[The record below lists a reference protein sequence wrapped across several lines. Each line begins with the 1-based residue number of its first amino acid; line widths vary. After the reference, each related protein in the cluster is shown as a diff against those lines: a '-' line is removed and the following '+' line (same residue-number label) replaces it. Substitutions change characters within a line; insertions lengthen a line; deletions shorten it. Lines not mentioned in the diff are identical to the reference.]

1 MKRISAKKFSRLL
14 LLTLSL
20 VALSEWGCGAKPLP
34 RPTNA
39 TARENRRRLYPLR
52 AEMKPRQT
60 APAKPRLI
68 ERSTTTLTPALPSR
82 ETASVDDADK
92 VLPRPNLTPDRTA
105 LPATPFHPDLT
116 FQKNKAGERE
126 AVYRLKKGEA
136 LYSAV
141 VVRFTGRVDAD
152 DVNAIA
158 LKLLEYNG
166 IRDATKIADGTAIRI
181 PARYLDEDILRGKAP
196 ATPRAAG
203 PLVKPRRP
211 SREALHVILDAGHG
225 GNDPGTIMRGWVEDE
240 IAYDLMIRIK
250 LGLQAR
256 GVKVYST
263 VRDKKTGDQV
273 NSGGTLANNRDEYVK
288 VTPEYYM
295 VDSRTAV
302 NLRIYLIEDLYR
314 WMVQR
319 GIPPEN
325 IFLIS
330 IHLDHLHP
338 TLDGAMIYFPGA
350 AERASQYK
358 ATGSIYRSYKEGR
371 LGTISFSRR
380 EIETAE
386 IASENFAFDLIE
398 HFRRAQIP
406 VHEYEPVRSYVYR
419 HDDKWTPGII
429 RYSRVPTSVL
439 LEAANLSNRD
449 DLWRIRSANFRQR
462 LAEAVVKAVVAQK

>member
-1 MKRISAKKFSRLL
+1 MKRISAKDFSLFFLTTLL
-14 LLTLSL
+14 LI
-20 VALSEWGCGAKPLP
+20 AGSEWGCGAKPLP
-34 RPTNA
+34 RLTNA
-39 TARENRRRLYPLR
+39 DSRENRRRLYPLR
-52 AEMKPRQT
+52 AEIKPRQT
-60 APAKPRLI
+60 APAKPKLI
-68 ERSTTTLTPALPSR
+68 ERSTTTLPPRVEAP
-82 ETASVDDADK
+82 VDDADT
-92 VLPRPNLTPDRTA
+92 VLPRSTIAKERAA

-152 DVNAIA
+152 DVNDIA
-158 LKLLEYNG
+158 QKLMAYNG
-166 IRDATKIADGTAIRI
+166 IRNATKIADGTPIRI
-181 PARYLDEDILRGKAP
+181 PARFLDEEILRGKVP
-196 ATPRAAG
+196 AAPRAFG
-203 PLVKPRRP
+203 PLIRPRQP
-211 SREALHVILDAGHG
+211 SRNELHVVLDAGHG
-225 GNDPGTIMRGWVEDE
+225 GNDPGTMIHGWVEDE

-250 LGLQAR
+250 LGLQGR

-273 NSGGTLANNRDEYVK
+273 NRGSPLANNRDEYVK

-295 VDSRTAV
+295 ADSRTAV

-338 TLDGAMIYFPGA
+338 TLDGAMVYFPGA
-350 AERASQYK
+350 DERASQYK

-371 LGTISFSRR
+371 LGAISFSRR
-380 EIETAE
+380 EIENAE
-386 IASENFAFDLIE
+386 VASENFAFDLIE

-406 VHEYEPVRSYVYR
+406 VHKYEPVRSYVYR
-419 HDDKWTPGII
+419 HDHKWAPGII
-429 RYSRVPTSVL
+429 RYSRVPTSIL

-462 LAEAVVKAVVAQK
+462 LAEAVVKALVAQK

>member
-1 MKRISAKKFSRLL
+1 MPNHRDALNRISIKTFAQFFFI
-14 LLTLSL
+14 TLWL
-20 VALSEWGCGAKPLP
+20 AAVVGEWGCGAKPLP

-39 TARENRRRLYPLR
+39 EVRENRRRLYPLR
-52 AEMKPRQT
+52 AEIKPRQS
-60 APAKPRLI
+60 APVKPKLI
-68 ERSTTTLTPALPSR
+68 ERSTPAPAPQ
-82 ETASVDDADK
+82 EEAPVDDADT
-92 VLPRPNLTPDRTA
+92 VLPRPIISKDRVA
-105 LPATPFHPDLT
+105 LPATLFHPDLT
-116 FQKNKAGERE
+116 FQKNKAGEAE

-141 VVRFTGRVDAD
+141 VVRFTGRIDAE
-152 DVNAIA
+152 DVNDIA
-158 LKLLEYNG
+158 QKLMLYNG
-166 IRDATKIADGTAIRI
+166 IRDATKIANGAPIRI
-181 PARYLDEDILRGKAP
+181 PVRYLDEDILHGKEP
-196 ATPRAAG
+196 ATP
-203 PLVKPRRP
+203 LVRPRQP

-225 GNDPGTIMRGWVEDE
+225 GNDPGTMMRGWVEDE

-273 NSGGTLANNRDEYVK
+273 NSGSTLANNRDEYVK

-295 VDSRTAV
+295 VDSRIAL

-314 WMVQR
+314 WMLQR

-380 EIETAE
+380 ETKSAE

-406 VHEYEPVRSYVYR
+406 VHKYDPVRSYVYR
-419 HDDKWTPGII
+419 HDYKWTPGII
-429 RYSRVPTSVL
+429 RYSRVPTSIL